1 MNYLHQNSSHKQEES
16 GPEKLQEVE
25 VGELREKLPEK
36 EEFQ

>member
-1 MNYLHQNSSHKQEES
+1 MNYSHQNSSHKKEES

-25 VGELREKLPEK
+25 VEEQREKLPEK